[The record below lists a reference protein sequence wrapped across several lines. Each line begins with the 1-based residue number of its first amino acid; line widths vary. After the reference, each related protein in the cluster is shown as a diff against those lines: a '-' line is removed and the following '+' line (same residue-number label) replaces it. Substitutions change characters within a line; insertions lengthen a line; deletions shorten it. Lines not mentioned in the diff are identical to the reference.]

1 MKKKIKPRR
10 RPTPR
15 KPAPTAIVRIAAPV
29 EKPWELDN
37 EQVTILK
44 NAVAKG
50 ATDEELSYCLT
61 VARRYRLDPFKRQ
74 IWFVKRWD
82 SGADNGKGGTGANVW
97 TPQVGIDGLLFMS
110 ARDHKTDFGSVSLP
124 EYGPM
129 ADVSWNNN
137 GKTITFKAPEWA
149 KVRVFKKGVAEPTEA
164 IAYWEEYCPNDLSKA
179 PFWRKMPRRMIGK
192 CASALALRQ
201 AYPDLGG
208 LYIPEETER
217 MKQEFAQDYTPGGRL
232 ITVNGVTPSG
242 QQVDRYGNRGAAQ
255 RVLKEKLA
263 ASTQKPVEPEIVSH
277 GQPESQRPKRHA
289 TLDWTDPQSPTLTGD
304 IADLVP
310 KAKPPYGLLKGLN
323 LVWGADSF
331 WHVGLDSIAD
341 LRAICRESGYD
352 LKELHPKGTPPTDR
366 ETLTAAVKSSG
377 DKGKPE
383 AKPSNRADT
392 KTGAKQESSGPLTVS
407 GTIEKSIA
415 GMCGTTPVRDV
426 TLLMLDKSKPSY
438 RCFDKKLFEH
448 LDAGLGKLA
457 VLVMKQN
464 KTFLNIVG
472 LLKIGAKEW
481 LEDGTPAIQNKNRE
495 AGGKTLFG

>member
-1 MKKKIKPRR
+1 MKKTVKPRR

-29 EKPWELDN
+29 EKPWELDD

-50 ATDEELSYCLT
+50 ATDEELKYCLT
-61 VARRYRLDPFKRQ
+61 VARRYKLDPFKQQ
-74 IWFVKRWD
+74 IWFIRRWD
-82 SGADNGKGGTGANVW
+82 RNADDGKGGQGAYIW
-97 TPQVGIDGLLFMS
+97 TPQVGIYGLLHIA
-110 ARDHKTDFGSVSLP
+110 ARDHKDYDGMSEV

-129 ADVSWNNN
+129 
-137 GKTITFKAPEWA
+137 ITVKIEGHDLKGPEYA
-149 KVRVFKKGVAEPTEA
+149 RVKVWKKGSDHPTVGEA
-164 IAYWEEYCPNDLSKA
+164 YFEEYCPKKWENTL
-179 PFWRKMPRRMIGK
+179 FWRTMARRMIAK
-192 CASALALRQ
+192 CAKAQGARE
-201 AYPDLGG
+201 ACPDLGG
-208 LYIPEETER
+208 LYIPEETSR
-217 MKQEFAQDYTPGGRL
+217 MEEQFAQDYTPGGRL
-232 ITVNGVTPSG
+232 ISVNGVTPSG
-242 QQVDRYGNRGAAQ
+242 QQVDRYGSRSAAQ

-263 ASTQKPVEPEIVSH
+263 ASTQNPIEPEIVSH

-331 WHVGLDSIAD
+331 WHVGLDALKD
-341 LRAICRESGYD
+341 LRAICAESGYE
-352 LKELHPKGTPPTDR
+352 LTELHPKSTPP
-366 ETLTAAVKSSG
+366 KSSG

-383 AKPSNRADT
+383 TKPSGTNAKP
-392 KTGAKQESSGPLTVS
+392 GAKQESSGPLTVS

-426 TLLMLDKSKPSY
+426 TLLLVDKSKPSY

-448 LDAGLGKLA
+448 LDAGLGKFA

-464 KTFLNIVG
+464 KAFLNIVG
-472 LLKIGAKEW
+472 LRKIGAKQWDE
-481 LEDGTPAIQNKNRE
+481 EGQPFIDNRERE
-495 AGGKTLFG
+495 AGTLFT